1 MNLIEKNRDALCRVL
16 VDRSTEGLCIDSDMK
31 KWPLGWMEIDQF
43 ATRLGQRDVLGGCCA
58 NSGINDEP
66 QV

>member
-1 MNLIEKNRDALCRVL
+1 MHSVGVTDYTGMFR

-43 ATRLGQRDVLGGCCA
+43 AIQLGQRDVLGGCCV
-58 NSGINDEP
+58 NSGINDKP